1 MKQELSSL
9 SKNMRRD
16 ERKQAKNS
24 LAPPIFQTATFT
36 FENSD
41 DLEAFHSGET
51 DAFFYTRYG
60 NPTNEAAER
69 RLALMEGAEASLL
82 YASGMAAVSSVFLSL
97 LAPKARIVIPQ
108 ESYRHT
114 RDIAEGLLN
123 RYGVCVDILAE
134 NTAESLENLTD
145 GTVRVL
151 FAEIPSNP
159 TLRIP
164 DIERMAE
171 WARQRRARFIVDST
185 IATPALFRPLEH
197 GADLAIQSATKY
209 IGGHNDVVAGAVSGS
224 LNIIDAL
231 REQQALLGS
240 ILGPQDA
247 FLVERGLKTLELR
260 VQRISATALKLAEFL
275 EGHPRVSRVHYP
287 GLESHPDHQ
296 RAVQYMAAFGG
307 IVSFELDGND
317 GKADELVN
325 ALQIP
330 VLAPG
335 FGGTESQ
342 VEHHVK
348 MAYADIGIEGA
359 ENRGISA
366 GLIRYSVG
374 LEDFEVLRDDLREGL
389 KKL

>member
-1 MKQELSSL
+1 M
-9 SKNMRRD
+9 SKNMRRN
-16 ERKQAKNS
+16 ERKQAKKS

-36 FENSD
+36 FDNSD
-41 DLEAFHSGET
+41 DLEAFHSGEA

-97 LAPKARIVIPQ
+97 LAPNARIVIPQ

-114 RDIAEGLLN
+114 RDIAEGLLK

-134 NTAESLENLTD
+134 NTAESLETLPD
-145 GTVRVL
+145 EPVRVL

-197 GADLAIQSATKY
+197 GADLAVQSATKY

-275 EGHPRVSRVHYP
+275 EGHPKVSRVHYP

-307 IVSFELDGND
+307 IVSFELDGKD
-317 GKADELVN
+317 GKTDELVN

-374 LEDFEVLRDDLREGL
+374 LEDFEVLRDDLSEGL